1 MHKKCAVAVR
11 FGAQRPDAVL
21 GVTVCLDA
29 ASRLG
34 FGSAREAK
42 KALGWCVSQ
51 FLQDGD
57 GRFCV
62 NRDAA

>member
-29 ASRLG
+29 TSRMLRAL
-34 FGSAREAK
+34 GSAPRAK
-42 KALGWCVSQ
+42 
-51 FLQDGD
+51 
-57 GRFCV
+57 R
-62 NRDAA
+62 RRR